1 MSAEPAIIPP
11 RWCIIGAGPSG
22 LTTLKNLLACGIDAE
37 ILEREDNLGG
47 NWYFGAATSRV
58 FASTRLISSKSL
70 TAFTDFPMPR
80 EWPAYPDHRQCLEY
94 LHRYADALSLRQ
106 QIRFGTA
113 VQAITP
119 IQNATG
125 HRQGWTVSVTA
136 GPDRHYAGIVLAS
149 GHNHVPRWPEVPG
162 TFAGPLLHAADYKS
176 PTVPVPLAG
185 KRVLVIGGGNS
196 GCDIAVE
203 ASRHAAHVFHSTR
216 RHYHVIPRMVA
227 GRPADLRGERLL
239 KMQAPLWLRRL
250 IGRRAIARTIGLPGK
265 HGLPEPDHLMWQAH
279 PVINDQLYAQIDAG
293 AISPRPDVQA
303 FDGNWV
309 QFSDGRREEVDLV
322 IAATGYQLTFPG
334 IDPEL
339 LNTRGGLPRL
349 SLHLL
354 HPDATDLAV
363 VGMIQPDSGQWGI
376 TDLQAQVVS
385 RMILAD
391 QTSPRARA
399 WLARQRRRQPRLSP
413 IEYLDSPRHALE
425 VEHFGYAHRLRRLIS
440 GLDRRLRRSA
450 TGVTNT
456 SRRRPTT
463 S

>member
-1 MSAEPAIIPP
+1 
-11 RWCIIGAGPSG
+11 
-22 LTTLKNLLACGIDAE
+22 
-37 ILEREDNLGG
+37 
-47 NWYFGAATSRV
+47 
-58 FASTRLISSKSL
+58 
-70 TAFTDFPMPR
+70 
-80 EWPAYPDHRQCLEY
+80 
-94 LHRYADALSLRQ
+94 
-106 QIRFGTA
+106 

-176 PTVPVPLAG
+176 PTVPVALAG

-203 ASRHAAHVFHSTR
+203 ASRHASHVFHSTR

-279 PVINDQLYAQIDAG
+279 PVINDQLYAQIDAV
-293 AISPRPDVQA
+293 AISPRPDIEA
-303 FDGNWV
+303 FDGSWV

-339 LNTRGGLPRL
+339 LNTRDGLPRL
-349 SLHLL
+349 FLHLL

-385 RMILAD
+385 RMILAE

-399 WLARQRRRQPRLSP
+399 WLARQRQRQPRLSP
-413 IEYLDSPRHALE
+413 IDYLDSPRHALE
-425 VEHFGYAHRLRRLIS
+425 VEHFSYARRLRRLIT
-440 GLDRRLRRSA
+440 GLDRRLRQAASQLA
-450 TGVTNT
+450 AC
-456 SRRRPTT
+456 
-463 S
+463 

>member
-94 LHRYADALSLRQ
+94 LHRYADAFSLRQ

-119 IQNATG
+119 ILDATG

-293 AISPRPDVQA
+293 AISPRPDIED
-303 FDGNWV
+303 FDGSWV

-339 LNTRGGLPRL
+339 LNTRDGLPRL

-354 HPDATDLAV
+354 HPAATDLAV

-399 WLARQRRRQPRLSP
+399 WLARQRQRQPRLSP
-413 IEYLDSPRHALE
+413 IDYLDSPRHALE
-425 VEHFGYAHRLRRLIS
+425 VEHFSYARRLRRLIT
-440 GLDRRLRRSA
+440 GLDRRLRQAASQLA
-450 TGVTNT
+450 AC
-456 SRRRPTT
+456 
-463 S
+463 